1 MLNDIYKMA
10 AIEYQNTEHQNTEL
24 SSIFT
29 LLPID
34 IVNVIL
40 TFTSDKLR
48 KKACII
54 NNIVNITD
62 YYYGLYL
69 LNTNIIPH
77 ISTPNLYQIAN
88 YFSLVTINHVAYVIT
103 YDKYILTFRNFI
115 TGKIL
120 YRYYFNFNDA
130 DAELSS

>member
-1 MLNDIYKMA
+1 MLNDTYTMA
-10 AIEYQNTEHQNTEL
+10 ATVNQHTEHQYTEHQYIKHQNTEYQHIKL

-54 NNIVNITD
+54 NNKVNITD

-69 LNTNIIPH
+69 LNTNIMPH

-88 YFSLVTINHVAYVIT
+88 YFSLVTINHVAYVIHMLII
-103 YDKYILTFRNFI
+103 Y
-115 TGKIL
+115 
-120 YRYYFNFNDA
+120 
-130 DAELSS
+130 